1 MIVDGNLPQGRTED
15 LMMQIPAF
23 KEQGSADGRQVRP
36 WNTFRGLAQR

>member
-1 MIVDGNLPQGRTED
+1 
-15 LMMQIPAF
+15 MMQIPAF